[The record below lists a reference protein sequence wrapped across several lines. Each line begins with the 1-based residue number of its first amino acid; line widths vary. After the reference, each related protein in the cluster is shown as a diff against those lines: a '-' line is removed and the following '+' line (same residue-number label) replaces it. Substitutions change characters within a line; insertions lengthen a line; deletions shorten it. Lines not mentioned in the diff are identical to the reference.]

1 MPTYY
6 PVNEELARI
15 AKMMYS
21 FSEYIP
27 GSATAEYR
35 AAVDAAAAMAEAHK
49 QKVSPFYHEKID
61 GLLDA
66 YARRLAAYYD
76 DNNRNDASCP
86 SVMISGGSNFPV
98 NKKRKQN
105 ARRETLYREYQEIQS
120 LLDRIKSTGTGPVDL
135 TDPAA
140 RQILTDQLQREEKL
154 LETCKAANAYYRKHK
169 TLDGCPGI
177 SEKTAAHLNDS
188 SYYPGGSPLDLT
200 GKPFADYALTSIRG
214 KIKRIQ
220 DRIAELDRLEAAA
233 KAPAD
238 SLEFDGGEIVQNAE
252 LNRLQ
257 ILFDD
262 IPSPELR
269 QELKSYGF
277 RWSPA
282 NKAWQRQLTQNAMYD
297 AKKILH
303 IED

>member
-1 MPTYY
+1 MYY
-6 PVNEELARI
+6 PINEESARM
-15 AKMMYS
+15 ANMVNS
-21 FSEYIP
+21 FREYIP
-27 GSATAEYR
+27 GSATEEYR
-35 AAVDAAAAMAEAHK
+35 SQVDHAAALVEARK
-49 QKVSPFYHEKID
+49 AKLSPFYHDKLD
-61 GLLDA
+61 SLLES
-66 YARRLAAYYD
+66 YSRRLAAYYND
-76 DNNRNDASCP
+76 YYRNEAACP

-98 NKKRKQN
+98 RKKQKQN
-105 ARRETLYREYQEIQS
+105 SRRETLMQEYKEIQGI
-120 LLDRIKSTGTGPVDL
+120 LDKIKSTGTGPVDL

-154 LETCKAANAYYRKHK
+154 LETCKAANAYYRKNR

-177 SEKTAAHLNDS
+177 SEQAAAHLTDS
-188 SYYPGGSPLDLT
+188 TFYAGGSPLDLN
-200 GKPFADYALTSIRG
+200 GKPFPDYELTSIRG

-220 DRIAELDRLEAAA
+220 ARLSELDRLEAAA
-233 KAPAD
+233 QAPAD
-238 SLEFDGGEIVQNAE
+238 SLEFDGGEIVRNAE

-262 IPSPELR
+262 IPSPDLR

-282 NKAWQRQLTQNAMYD
+282 NKAWQRQLTENAMHD

-303 IED
+303 IEE

>member
-1 MPTYY
+1 MPTYH
-6 PVNEELARI
+6 PINEELART

-21 FSEYIP
+21 FDDYVP

-35 AAVDAAAAMAEAHK
+35 AAVDEAAAMAEAHK
-49 QKVSPFYHEKID
+49 KKVSPFYHEKID
-61 GLLDA
+61 GLLES
-66 YARRLAAYYD
+66 YSRRLATWYN
-76 DNNRNDASCP
+76 DNNRNTASCP
-86 SVMISGGSNFPV
+86 SVMIAGASNFPV
-98 NKKRKQN
+98 RKKQKQN
-105 ARRETLYREYQEIQS
+105 ARSDKLYQEYQEIAAI
-120 LLDRIKSTGTGPVDL
+120 LDRIKATGTGPVNLVDPTARLQL
-135 TDPAA
+135 T
-140 RQILTDQLQREEKL
+140 EKL
-154 LETCKAANAYYRKHK
+154 ECARKSLEVSKAANAYYRKHK
-169 TLDGCPGI
+169 NLDGFPDLPDDIKRSLSFNLGL
-177 SEKTAAHLNDS
+177 H
-188 SYYPGGSPLDLT
+188 GSPA
-200 GKPFADYALTSIRG
+200 PSYALASIRG
-214 KIKRIQ
+214 EIKRIEA
-220 DRIAELDRLEAAA
+220 RIAELDRLEAAA

-238 SLEFDGGEIVQNAE
+238 SLEFEGGEIVRNAE

-282 NKAWQRQLTQNAMYD
+282 NKAWQRQLTQNALHD

>member
-1 MPTYY
+1 MPVYH
-6 PVNEELARI
+6 PINEESART
-15 AKMMYS
+15 ANMVNS
-21 FSEYIP
+21 FREYAP

-35 AAVDAAAAMAEAHK
+35 SQVDRAAALVESRKATL
-49 QKVSPFYHEKID
+49 SPFYYGKLD
-61 GLLDA
+61 SLLES
-66 YARRLAAYYD
+66 YSRRLAAYYND
-76 DNNRNDASCP
+76 YYRNEASCP

-105 ARRETLYREYQEIQS
+105 ARRETLMQEYNEIQGI
-120 LLDRIKSTGTGPVDL
+120 LDKIKAVGTGPVDL
-135 TDPAA
+135 TDPDA
-140 RQILTDQLQREEKL
+140 RRILSDQLQRAEKH

-169 TLDGCPGI
+169 TLEGCPGI
-177 SEKTAAHLNDS
+177 SEAAAAHLTDS
-188 SYYPGGSPLDLT
+188 TFYPGGSPLDLN
-200 GKPFADYALTSIRG
+200 GKPIPDYELASIRG

-220 DRIAELDRLEAAA
+220 ARLTELDRLEAAA

-238 SLEFDGGEIVQNAE
+238 SLEFDGGEIVRNAE

-262 IPSPELR
+262 IPSPDLR

-282 NKAWQRQLTQNAMYD
+282 NKAWQRQLTENALYD
-297 AKKILH
+297 AKKILGM
-303 IED
+303 E

>member
-6 PVNEELARI
+6 TINEGSAR
-15 AKMMYS
+15 AANMANS
-21 FSEYIP
+21 FRDYVP

-35 AAVDAAAAMAEAHK
+35 SQVDKAAALVESRKAK
-49 QKVSPFYHEKID
+49 LSPFYHDKLD
-61 GLLDA
+61 SLLES
-66 YARRLAAYYD
+66 YSSRLAAYY
-76 DNNRNDASCP
+76 NSYYRNEASCP
-86 SVMISGGSNFPV
+86 SVLISGGSNFPV

-105 ARRETLYREYQEIQS
+105 ASRDTLMQEYNEVQGI
-120 LLDRIKSTGTGPVDL
+120 LDKIRSIGTGSVNL

-140 RQILTDQLQREEKL
+140 RQSLTAQLQREEKL

-177 SEKTAAHLNDS
+177 SEKTAAHLTDS
-188 SYYPGGSPLDLT
+188 SFYPGGSPLALN
-200 GKPFADYALTSIRG
+200 GKPFPDYELTSIRG

-220 DRIAELDRLEAAA
+220 GRIAELDRLEAAA
-233 KAPAD
+233 QAHAD
-238 SLEFDGGEIVQNAE
+238 SLEFAGGEIVQNAE

-262 IPSPELR
+262 VPSPELR
-269 QELKSYGF
+269 QELKSHGF